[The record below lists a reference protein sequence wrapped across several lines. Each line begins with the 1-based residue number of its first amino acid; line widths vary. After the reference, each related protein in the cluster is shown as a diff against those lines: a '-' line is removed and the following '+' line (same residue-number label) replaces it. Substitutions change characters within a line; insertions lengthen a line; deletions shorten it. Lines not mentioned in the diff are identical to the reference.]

1 MLPAPLLAAKI
12 AGTAKIVPI
21 VHPGDAPPQRRYTP
35 YGGTGHLYPVPG
47 HDMPVPRLR

>member
-21 VHPGDAPPQRRYTP
+21 VPSGHQASGRTSYPF
-35 YGGTGHLYPVPG
+35 GGTGHLYPVPG
-47 HDMPVPRLR
+47 HDVPVPRLR